1 MRHINPKNETLKN
14 NSAAQDGSLSALFA
28 RA

>member
-1 MRHINPKNETLKN
+1 MRHINPKNETLQS